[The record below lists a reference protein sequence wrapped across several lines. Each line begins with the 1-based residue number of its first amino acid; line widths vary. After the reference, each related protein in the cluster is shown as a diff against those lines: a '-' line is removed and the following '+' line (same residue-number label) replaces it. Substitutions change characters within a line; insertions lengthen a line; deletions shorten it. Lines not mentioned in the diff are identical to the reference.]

1 MWIGLT
7 ETTTYFEALFLT
19 PPRFV
24 VASAFNNSSSIPLLN
39 KLNKI
44 ITFSF
49 VRIDNRQAFQ
59 VRSFRR
65 EAGGSTS
72 LRSNNDSNKN
82 RKETGLDWQNNGFTH
97 ASRLFCT
104 FISLPSLHNN
114 DVKLPYFTFCGQCAK
129 KVVSHSLGLVD
140 FAIGLVCSVFK
151 LPDGQLKFFG
161 EIKSQR
167 TVIKPADHA
176 TGS

>member
-24 VASAFNNSSSIPLLN
+24 VASPFNNSSSIPLLN

-59 VRSFRR
+59 VRSF
-65 EAGGSTS
+65 
-72 LRSNNDSNKN
+72 
-82 RKETGLDWQNNGFTH
+82 
-97 ASRLFCT
+97 
-104 FISLPSLHNN
+104 
-114 DVKLPYFTFCGQCAK
+114 
-129 KVVSHSLGLVD
+129 
-140 FAIGLVCSVFK
+140 
-151 LPDGQLKFFG
+151 
-161 EIKSQR
+161 
-167 TVIKPADHA
+167 
-176 TGS
+176 